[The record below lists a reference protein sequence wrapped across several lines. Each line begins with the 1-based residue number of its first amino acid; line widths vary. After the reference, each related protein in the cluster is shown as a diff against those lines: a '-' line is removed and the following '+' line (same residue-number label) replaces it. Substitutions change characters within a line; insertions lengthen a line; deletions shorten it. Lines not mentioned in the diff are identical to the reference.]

1 MLHIAAV
8 DANAAKD
15 QAFHKSEACWCG
27 TARMS
32 AWHSR
37 AVVEDRVPCYGKCEG
52 NCLLYQRVLLAK
64 MSKVQC
70 THG

>member
-52 NCLLYQRVLLAK
+52 NCLLYACPSWQD
-64 MSKVQC
+64 VQIAC